1 MSPALRASLTTGWPL
16 MPGHAI
22 VVRPLLP
29 TDADLVIALGKSL
42 SPTSL
47 YQRFLNGG
55 IKQNPRLLEQLVN
68 VDFARDLALIA
79 TTSLAGEEAPIGV
92 ARYARQDAESD
103 TAEFAITVADAWHG
117 RGIGARLLRRL
128 VECARDRGLASLTGD
143 VLATNRAML
152 ALARAQGFR
161 VSFHEDGGHLRRV
174 TLDLGHHSPA
184 PFHLHEEN
192 DL

>member
-1 MSPALRASLTTGWPL
+1 

-29 TDADLVIALGKSL
+29 DDADLVIALGRAL

-55 IKQNPRLLEQLVN
+55 IKQNPRLLERLVN
-68 VDFARDLALIA
+68 VDFTRDLALIA
-79 TTSLAGEEAPIGV
+79 TASIAGEESPIGV
-92 ARYARQDAESD
+92 ARYARLDAESGV
-103 TAEFAITVADAWHG
+103 AEFAITVADAWHG

-128 VECARDRGLASLTGD
+128 VECARDRGLARLTGD

-161 VSFHEDGGHLRRV
+161 VSFHEDGGHMRRV
-174 TLDLGHHSPA
+174 TLDLADQRLLPGPS
-184 PFHLHEEN
+184 HLHEEN